1 VGRAFRSFSFVLG
14 AIALVAAY
22 GFFTSD
28 DRAIEAAARE
38 TACAGRGPK
47 CHASLARLVKTPF
60 YQDRQ
65 FRLGGATVEVRCTR
79 TWYLVGEHRCAIR

>member
-1 VGRAFRSFSFVLG
+1 MGSALRAFGFVFL
-14 AIALVAAY
+14 AVTLVAAY

-28 DRAIEAAARE
+28 DRAIEADARS

-47 CHASLARLVKTPF
+47 CHAALARFLKTPL

-65 FRLGGATVEVRCTR
+65 FRVAGGTVEVRCTR
-79 TWYLVGEHRCAIR
+79 TGYLVGEHRCALR